1 MKILITLSFF
11 LNINIWCLEKCG
23 LLFSEN
29 DIRQNRS
36 NCTNIEMDNVYLSPD
51 GNFYIHYDIS
61 PRCDSDGELIDDHSP
76 NLADIE
82 PLDGVPDYINQVAEV
97 ADSSYKL
104 LIEKMKFE
112 DGANGEDNITDIYVL
127 DMGGSFY
134 GRAIRIGCDDS
145 CIEIDNDYEDD
156 SYIVKGIDAMKV
168 TTLHEFFHVVQF
180 DYRCGT
186 GGDGYF
192 YELSSTWIEDLG
204 YPDINDYLNFLNSST
219 SSNYYKNPSI
229 DFDDTNGYSLALF
242 GHYLSTQFE
251 QNVSIS
257 YESELDSK
265 IMNRI
270 WGRMSTGNISAI
282 SSIDYILDSLG
293 SSFADAWLDFNIKNL
308 YNQIDESMYY
318 YEDQA
323 LITKIDIDPFSIDN
337 DLISELIDLNNK
349 SIYLSHYEVYDT
361 SRLNITFDID
371 TSTLNGNIL
380 TFYDNNYISYPLF
393 NGFTDLLYPNK
404 NIYIVVN
411 SDQNNVNLNIDVE
424 PFYIPQG
431 MNELNALVDSNFVKI
446 FWQFPFNKSED
457 LEFEIYKDSIFI
469 DTVDDSLYY
478 DQNVESNTTY
488 FYSVVAKNQIGRAS
502 PISISID
509 TSIPDFPLKPDFYN
523 FFVDNDKVQLWW
535 TNALGDGEISYV
547 ILRDG
552 DSIYT
557 TIDTI
562 FNDYN
567 IVNNKNYSYSIYT
580 MNEVGL
586 SEDAINFDVKTW
598 PLSSDISRNKI
609 INSFP
614 NPLDINNENY
624 VGLILDVVEQRS
636 NVNSKIILY
645 DIRGREIR
653 NWNNLNLSPGR
664 QRVILD
670 DVQFLPISSGIYYLS
685 FSNNSI
691 PIVIKN

>member
-1 MKILITLSFF
+1 MKIFIALSFF

-23 LLFSEN
+23 LVLSEL
-29 DIRQNRS
+29 DYDRDRS
-36 NCTNIEMDNVYLSPD
+36 NCTSIEMQNIHLSPE
-51 GNFYIHYDIS
+51 GNFYIHYDNY
-61 PRCDSDGELIDDHSP
+61 PRFDDSGELIDDHSP
-76 NLADIE
+76 DLTDIE
-82 PLDGVPDYINQVAEV
+82 PLDGVPDYINLVAEV

-104 LIEKMKFE
+104 LIDKMRFK
-112 DGANGEDNITDIYVL
+112 NGSNGDDNITDIYVL

-204 YPDINDYLNFLNSST
+204 YPDINDYLNFLNSNS

-251 QNVSIS
+251 QDVSIS

-282 SSIDYILDSLG
+282 SSVDYILDSLG

-323 LITKIDIDPFSIDN
+323 LITKINIDPVLVDN
-337 DLISELIDLNNK
+337 SLISESIDLNNK
-349 SIYLSHYEVYDT
+349 SIYLSHYEVFDT
-361 SRLNITFDID
+361 SKLNLSFDIEINE
-371 TSTLNGNIL
+371 LNGNIL
-380 TFYDNNYISYPLF
+380 TFYNNNYISSPLF
-393 NGFTDLLYPNK
+393 NGFSDLLFPDK
-404 NIYIVVN
+404 NIYIIVN
-411 SDQNNVNLNIDVE
+411 SDQNNVNLNINVE
-424 PFYIPQG
+424 PFYVPQG

-446 FWQFPFNKSED
+446 YWEFPSNKSED
-457 LEFEIYKDSIFI
+457 LEFEIYRDNVFI
-469 DTVDDSLYY
+469 ETIDDSLYY
-478 DQNVESNTTY
+478 DQNIESNTTY
-488 FYSVVAKNQIGRAS
+488 VFSVVAKNQIGRAS
-502 PISISID
+502 PISISIN
-509 TSIPDFPLKPDFYN
+509 TSMPDFPFKPDFYN
-523 FFVDNDKVQLWW
+523 FFVDNDKVQIWW
-535 TNALGDGEISYV
+535 AHSAGIGEISYV
-547 ILRDG
+547 VYRDG
-552 DSIYT
+552 DSIYS

-562 FNDYN
+562 FYDYN
-567 IVNNKNYSYSIYT
+567 IENNKNYNYSIYSL
-580 MNEVGL
+580 NEVGL
-586 SEDAINFDVKTW
+586 SDDAINFEVETW
-598 PLSSDISRNKI
+598 PSSSDISRNII

-614 NPLDINNENY
+614 NPLDINNVNY
-624 VGLILDVVEQRS
+624 IGLILDVVEQRS
-636 NVNSKIILY
+636 DINSKITLF

-685 FSNNSI
+685 FRNNSI